1 LHLPIDNKLNCDFY
15 FPTPVWW
22 NDLKKYD
29 DSELLKLHEWLKK
42 DDPKGKELSNFGGWQ
57 SRAFLPEDFPATNEF
72 AKIMEDLSIACLED
86 YGLSPDKHKLKLGN
100 IWFNEN
106 KGKDVNQLHIHG
118 GSFLAGTYYLSI
130 PNGAGE
136 IIFYRNYMEEY
147 ALYAHSGDFERIT
160 PINGITA
167 RYRPR
172 NKRVVLFPAWLQ
184 HGVLPS
190 ETNEPRIS
198 IAFNLKVRDV

>member
-1 LHLPIDNKLNCDFY
+1 MHLPIDNKLHCDFY

-22 NDLKKYD
+22 NDLGKFD
-29 DSELLKLHEWLKK
+29 DSKLLELHHWLKK
-42 DDPKGKELSNFGGWQ
+42 DDPKGMELSNFGGWQ
-57 SRAFLPEDFPATNEF
+57 SRAFLPEDFPATTEF
-72 AKIMEDLSIACLED
+72 ASIMEKLSIDCLVD
-86 YGLSPDKHKLKLGN
+86 YGLNPEKQVLKIGN

-118 GSFLAGTYYLSI
+118 GSFIAGTYYLSI
-130 PNGAGE
+130 PKGAGE

-147 ALYAHSGDFERIT
+147 ELYAHSGDFDRIT

-167 RYRPR
+167 RYKPR

-190 ETNEPRIS
+190 ETDDPRIS